1 MFLWRGYGGFR
12 GYFNTPEWRELSD
25 SRPSARDS
33 RRSWE
38 GACAPLTRPADAGW
52 YPRRRSDGSLRME
65 LSQGSSARSSPISE
79 HPRPSMSLNWP
90 SPSGN
95 WEESASRAP
104 GVGRR
109 AERRIAECAAH
120 TRAGITAGFAPARLG
135 SGAGAART
143 PARCGARP
151 PPRHLGLRR
160 PRPVPPPRGLPRLGV
175 PRCPGGGRTAARAA
189 GEPGRAG
196 AEDARGRTGGARS
209 PPPRPAARAAVT
221 SRAPACPALHRA
233 ERARPPS
240 TWARGPAGSGR
251 PGPGGAARGRQQG
264 WASAPPAPGE
274 WISTREGG
282 WRRR

>member
-1 MFLWRGYGGFR
+1 
-12 GYFNTPEWRELSD
+12 
-25 SRPSARDS
+25 
-33 RRSWE
+33 
-38 GACAPLTRPADAGW
+38 
-52 YPRRRSDGSLRME
+52 ME
-65 LSQGSSARSSPISE
+65 LSQGSSARTSPISE

-209 PPPRPAARAAVT
+209 PPPPRPAARAAVDVT
-221 SRAPACPALHRA
+221 GARLPCAPLGRACAAGRRA
-233 ERARPPS
+233 H
-240 TWARGPAGSGR
+240 GPAGRRARGGLAR
-251 PGPGGAARGRQQG
+251 EERRGGASKDGPRHPR
-264 WASAPPAPGE
+264 PPASGFPRGKEVGGAGDLRRHGWIHLPNPVTPG
-274 WISTREGG
+274 I
-282 WRRR
+282 